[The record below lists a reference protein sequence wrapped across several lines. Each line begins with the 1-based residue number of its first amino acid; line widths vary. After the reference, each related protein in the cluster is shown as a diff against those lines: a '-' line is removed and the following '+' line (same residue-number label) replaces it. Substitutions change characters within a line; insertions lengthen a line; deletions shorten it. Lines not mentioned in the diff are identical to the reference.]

1 MNKKLLVTT
10 LGLLLSLST
19 FAQHASSTTGIKFEG
34 TSSWKELIKKA
45 KAEKKLIFMDAYTTW
60 CGPCKMLQS
69 RVFPDKQLGEYFNQ
83 NFVNAAIDME
93 SDEGMRLSSIYEV
106 RGYPTLF
113 FIDPNNGKVVKSI
126 LGYTEVDQLL
136 NTGKSAASK
145 KRSI

>member
-1 MNKKLLVTT
+1 MNKKLLLAT
-10 LGLLLSLST
+10 LGLLFSLST
-19 FAQHASSTTGIKFEG
+19 FAQHASTGIKFEEK
-34 TSSWKELIKKA
+34 TSWKEIIKKA

-60 CGPCKMLQS
+60 CGPCKMLQA
-69 RVFPDKQLGEYFNQ
+69 RVFPDKQLGEFFNQ

-106 RGYPTLF
+106 KGYPTLF

-126 LGYTEVDQLL
+126 LGYTEIEQLL
-136 NTGKSAASK
+136 STGKNAASK